1 MALRAWLARHL
12 AAACVLAVA
21 SIASAQ
27 ITTGTLT
34 GTVRDG
40 QGGVIPGATVILTS
54 DTQGTKST
62 PIVTDANGDFVF
74 VNLRADTY
82 TIEVSMPSFSTLKRS
97 GLQVSPGERVSTGAL
112 VIEVGRTSEVVDV
125 KAEAPMVQSSSAE
138 RSFTIATDAVTN
150 LPIAGRAFTQLA
162 ALAPGVTGTSRIGD
176 RSSTGGGDTN
186 IQMDGVSTMDTG
198 SNRAIIDLNVESI
211 SEVKV
216 LVSSYQAEYGRS
228 SGLQITAVTKSGTN
242 RFRGSIYDVERN
254 SDWNANSKTNILNDD
269 PKTVLRQR
277 DWGYSI
283 GGPVGK
289 PGGNNKLFFFYT
301 QEFEPRTGGNDK
313 VRYRLPTALERQGD
327 FSRSTD
333 NGGNLYPYIKNPAVA
348 GTCTAAN
355 TAACFADGGVLGR
368 IPAAQLYQTGLNILK
383 MYPMPNI
390 ENPPAGQPYN
400 FEITRPSESILSTQP
415 AMRFDYQ
422 ATQAFRVSFKYSGF
436 SQREQ
441 VQNGS
446 IPGWNDTRM
455 VSPKVS
461 LIATTANYS
470 LTPTL
475 FLEGTFGRSK
485 AHQGGCFGVGG
496 GGGPQFCNAFP
507 VGQNAD
513 LNNIGLSGL
522 PFIFPEAA
530 VIDQRYFV
538 YDLLNRSDSP
548 IWDGTRVLL
557 PPSFSFG
564 NRISNNNP
572 NYAPPNIGFPSQ
584 NVASSMDVSVSL
596 TKVWGRHTIKTGFY
610 NQYSNKQQVQGGAAG
625 GPSLNFQHD
634 AVGTNPCDT
643 SFGFSNAA
651 IGCFSSYSQG
661 SKGVEGEYIYY
672 NTEGY
677 VQDNWRVNS
686 HLTLDYGIRLVHQ
699 TPQYDARG
707 QASNFFV
714 EQWNRSAAP
723 VLYVAGCAN
732 GVSPCTGTNRQAMNP
747 LTGQFLGPNSTL
759 AIGTIVPNS
768 GTITNGLVQ
777 AGQGI
782 PLSTYLQP
790 ALGVAP
796 RFGAAYDLTG
806 RQQIILR
813 GGGGLYFDRPS
824 GNAVFGQVLNPPAR
838 KSVTLRFGQLQTLGS
853 GGLATEAPSSL
864 SVYEYDSPLP
874 SSWQWN
880 AGAQM
885 ALPWSTVVD
894 VSYVGQHGFNIVE
907 GISLNAVDFGTA
919 FLAEN
924 QDRTLTPTTPGATS
938 LSTDQMRAFRGYS
951 GITQNVSR
959 GWITHHSL
967 QLSFS
972 RRFRNGLS
980 FGFNDTIGL
989 SSKGSVAAR
998 LQHNPDGT
1006 VSYRADQAQAD
1017 ELLQTPPIRHTM
1029 KGNFVWD
1036 LPDLRASGSA
1046 LRAIAQ
1052 VINDWQLAGVW
1063 TASTGAPY
1071 TVGFNYQTPSGSANV
1086 NITGSPDYG
1095 GRIRILGDPGDGCSD
1110 DLHRQFNTAAFA
1122 GPLVGSVGLES
1133 SASYFRGCFARVFD
1147 LSIARNIRL
1156 PGGRNI
1162 QLRADMFN
1170 AFNEARIT
1178 GRNTTLQ
1185 LNTPA
1190 DAVTNVQPAF
1200 DPVTGLLNNGVN
1212 LTSTGAVSANRS
1224 QPKNAAFGVANGFQA
1239 PRSIQ
1244 LQIRFAF

>member
-1 MALRAWLARHL
+1 MALRAWLARLL
-12 AAACVLAVA
+12 AAAYVLGLA

-27 ITTGTLT
+27 ITTGTIS
-34 GTVRDG
+34 GTVRDR
-40 QGGVIPGATVILTS
+40 QGGAVPGATVTLIS
-54 DTQGTKST
+54 ETQNTRST
-62 PIVTDANGDFVF
+62 PVVTDMSGDFVF

-82 TIEVSMPSFSTLKRS
+82 TIEVVMPSFSTLKRS
-97 GLQVSPGERVSTGAL
+97 GVAVSPGERLAAGQL
-112 VIEVGRTSEVVDV
+112 VIDVGGTMEVVDV
-125 KAEAPMVQSSSAE
+125 KAEATLVQSASAE

-150 LPIAGRAFTQLA
+150 LPIVGRAFTSLA

-211 SEVKV
+211 AEVKV
-216 LVSSYQAEYGRS
+216 LVSSYQAEFGRS

-242 RFRGSIYDVERN
+242 RFRGSVYDVERN
-254 SDWNANSKTNILNDD
+254 SDWNANSKTNILNGD
-269 PKTVLRQR
+269 PKNVLRQR

-289 PGGNNKLFFFYT
+289 PGGANKLFFFYT
-301 QEFEPRTGGNDK
+301 QEFEPRTGGNDV

-327 FSRSTD
+327 FSKSTD
-333 NGGNLYPYIKNPAVA
+333 NLGNLYPYIKNPAVS
-348 GTCTAAN
+348 GTCSAAN
-355 TAACFADGGVLGR
+355 TSACYADGGVLGR

-383 MYPMPNI
+383 MYPMPTI

-400 FEITRPSESILSTQP
+400 YEVTRPSEAILSTQP
-415 AMRFDYQ
+415 AVRFDYQ
-422 ATQAFRVSFKYSGF
+422 ATPKFRTSFKYSGF
-436 SQREQ
+436 SQRAQ
-441 VQNGS
+441 VQQGS

-455 VSPKVS
+455 VSPNVS
-461 LIATTANYS
+461 LIATTANYT
-470 LTPTL
+470 LGPTL

-485 AHQGGCFGVGG
+485 AHQGGCFGVGS

-507 VGQNAD
+507 VGDNANR
-513 LNNIGLSGL
+513 NNIGLGAL
-522 PFIFPEAA
+522 PFIFPEAN
-530 VIDQRYFV
+530 VIDERYFV
-538 YDLLNRSDSP
+538 YDLLQRSGSP
-548 IWDGTRVLL
+548 MWDGTRVLL
-557 PPSFSFG
+557 PPAFSWG
-564 NRISNNNP
+564 NRVSGNAP

-584 NVASSMDVSVSL
+584 NVASSMDVSISL
-596 TKVWGRHTIKTGFY
+596 TKVWGRHTLKSGFY

-625 GPSLNFQHD
+625 GPSLNFQQD
-634 AVGTNPCDT
+634 TVGTNPCDT

-677 VQDNWRVNS
+677 VQDNWRVNNK
-686 HLTLDYGIRLVHQ
+686 LTLDYGVRLVHQ

-714 EQWNRSAAP
+714 EQWDRSSAP

-732 GVSPCTGTNRQAMNP
+732 GVYPCTGSNRQAMNP
-747 LTGQFLGPNSTL
+747 LTGQFLGPNTTL

-768 GTITNGLVQ
+768 GDVTNGLVQ

-790 ALGVAP
+790 ALGLAP

-806 RQQIILR
+806 QQRLVIR

-838 KSVTLRFGQLQTLGS
+838 KSVTLRFGQLQTLGA

-880 AGAQM
+880 AGTQM

-894 VSYVGQHGFNIVE
+894 VSYVGQHGYNIVE
-907 GISLNAVDFGTA
+907 GINLNAVDFGTA
-919 FLAEN
+919 FLADN
-924 QDRTLTPTTPGATS
+924 QDRTLTPTTAGATS
-938 LSTDQMRAFRGYS
+938 LASDQMRAFRGFS
-951 GITQNVSR
+951 SITQNVSR
-959 GWITHHSL
+959 GWVTHHSL
-967 QLSFS
+967 QISFN
-972 RRFRNGLS
+972 RRFRDGLS

-989 SSKGSVAAR
+989 SAVGSVAAR

-1006 VSYRADQAQAD
+1006 VSYRADQAEAD
-1017 ELLQTPPIRHTM
+1017 ELLQVPPTRHTM

-1036 LPDLRASGSA
+1036 LPDLKASAPA
-1046 LRAIAQ
+1046 LRALGHL
-1052 VINDWQLAGVW
+1052 VNDWQLSGVW
-1063 TASTGAPY
+1063 TASTANPY
-1071 TVGFNYQTPSGSANV
+1071 TIGFNYQSGGGSV
-1086 NITGSPDYG
+1086 NLTGSPDYG
-1095 GRIRILGDPGDGCSD
+1095 ARIRVAGDPGAGCSS

-1133 SASYFRGCFARVFD
+1133 GTDYLRGCFSQVFD

-1156 PGGRNI
+1156 LGSRNI
-1162 QLRADMFN
+1162 QLRADLFN
-1170 AFNEARIT
+1170 AFNRAGIT

-1224 QPKNAAFGVANGFQA
+1224 QPKNAGFGVANAFQA

-1244 LQIRFAF
+1244 LQVRFAF